1 MNNAF
6 MKRWSIFIRERFSPV
21 NYTLLILSFL
31 FGNGM
36 LALRSALNL
45 IPSLSQII
53 LTVIVAFLIFFHLRL
68 FDERKDYETDI
79 KLHPERPL
87 ARGVVKIQEVK
98 FLAWVVILFEL
109 SLSWLIG
116 WQAFLGIILVVGF
129 SLLMLKE
136 FFVGSWLRPQ
146 MELYAITH
154 TFVSVFMSLFVFSAF
169 TSHYIW
175 QIPLPGL
182 VFAFDAWLIFTIF
195 EFARK
200 TYAVE
205 EEHTGVDS
213 YSKRLGKF
221 GAIFVVFMMALASLL
236 IVFYMGKM
244 INVNYSYFYILLL
257 VLVLLVLAGLAYVL
271 FPNTFF
277 AKLYRQTV
285 NVYML
290 LFYLALGVVLLSQGS
305 II

>member
-1 MNNAF
+1 MNGAF
-6 MKRWSIFIRERFSPV
+6 VKRWSIFIRERFSPV
-21 NYTLLILSFL
+21 NYALLILSFL

-36 LALRSALNL
+36 LALRSAPKL
-45 IPSLSQII
+45 IPSLSQVI
-53 LTVIVAFLIFFHLRL
+53 LTVMVAFLIFFHLRL
-68 FDERKDYETDI
+68 FDERKDYETDL

-98 FLAWVVILFEL
+98 ILAWVVILFEL

-154 TFVSVFMSLFVFSAF
+154 TFVSIFMSLFVFSAF
-169 TSHYIW
+169 TSRYIW

-200 TYAVE
+200 TYAAE
-205 EEHTGVDS
+205 EEKAGVDS
-213 YSKRLGKF
+213 YSKRLGRF
-221 GAIFVVFMMALASLL
+221 GAVFAVFLMALASLV
-236 IVFYMGKM
+236 IVFYAGEM
-244 INVNYSYFYILLL
+244 IGIASAYYYTLSL
-257 VLVLLVLAGLAYVL
+257 VLVLLVLAGLVYVL
-271 FPNTFF
+271 LPKAFF
-277 AKLYRQTV
+277 AILYRQTV
-285 NVYML
+285 NIYML
-290 LFYLALGVVLLSQGS
+290 LFYLALGFVLLLKGR